1 MRISNY
7 GDLGGKPYK
16 SDIQTKQSHYNIN
29 IVLMY
34 WHKNELLY
42 EHTVD
47 KAATRSTTRELG
59 LKHTAGG
66 QRMSVRQAGAREL
79 TFSDAAEVGELV
91 AAADLGPRL
100 VLQPLGRRVGVRVL
114 QAHAARQQEAPHHVV
129 DLAPA
134 HAHTSGNTHHA

>member
-1 MRISNY
+1 MRAS
-7 GDLGGKPYK
+7 
-16 SDIQTKQSHYNIN
+16 
-29 IVLMY
+29 
-34 WHKNELLY
+34 
-42 EHTVD
+42 
-47 KAATRSTTRELG
+47 
-59 LKHTAGG
+59 
-66 QRMSVRQAGAREL
+66 EL

-134 HAHTSGNTHHA
+134 HAHTSVNTHHVLTLLLAVYAVVIYSA